1 MKCLHR
7 KSFLKRR
14 LNLVPGSERSGPWE
28 GCGKQPP
35 TTDRRRS
42 QRSPA
47 IVATRVPHKNVVVL
61 ELDLRIT
68 PVLFYLCA
76 CSSTVNSEWD
86 ALDIVNTLTL

>member
-1 MKCLHR
+1 MVWPIDLKTAVNPSLH
-7 KSFLKRR
+7 
-14 LNLVPGSERSGPWE
+14 
-28 GCGKQPP
+28 
-35 TTDRRRS
+35 
-42 QRSPA
+42 A
-47 IVATRVPHKNVVVL
+47 VPHKNVVVL

>member
-35 TTDRRRS
+35 TTDARPDVPDDP
-42 QRSPA
+42 QMA
-47 IVATRVPHKNVVVL
+47 ISADTANIYHHYAPRGQFRPGH
-61 ELDLRIT
+61 
-68 PVLFYLCA
+68 C
-76 CSSTVNSEWD
+76 
-86 ALDIVNTLTL
+86 

>member
-35 TTDRRRS
+35 SLDRS
-42 QRSPA
+42 EFIKLPFTVMTW
-47 IVATRVPHKNVVVL
+47 ITVL
-61 ELDLRIT
+61 
-68 PVLFYLCA
+68 A
-76 CSSTVNSEWD
+76 
-86 ALDIVNTLTL
+86 